1 MFKFLKLNSNECY
14 VSKKE
19 ELKKD
24 IASIEKIIVVEG
36 MLATQILKAQEFNTM
51 SNFSKKML
59 VLFIA
64 TMPISFITPVTAI
77 VHKTALVPI
86 ITLTG
91 VEFLVLVAIIF
102 LGISLI
108 KAIDNNYNIEVLNKG
123 SEVRV
128 RLYSKTL

>member
-24 IASIEKIIVVEG
+24 IASIERIIVVEG

-51 SNFSKKML
+51 PNFSKKML

-64 TMPISFITPVTAI
+64 TMPISFITSVTAI

-86 ITLTG
+86 TTLTAG
-91 VEFLVLVAIIF
+91 VEFLILVAIIEF
-102 LGISLI
+102 
-108 KAIDNNYNIEVLNKG
+108 
-123 SEVRV
+123 
-128 RLYSKTL
+128 RL

>member
-19 ELKKD
+19 GLKKD
-24 IASIEKIIVVEG
+24 IASIERIIVVEG

-59 VLFIA
+59 VLFIT

-77 VHKTALVPI
+77 VPI
-86 ITLTG
+86 TTLTG

-108 KAIDNNYNIEVLNKG
+108 KAIDNNYNIEVLDKG